1 MSSTPSLL
9 PAFIQKWR
17 NDRRSHKKLA
27 KQERLLAE
35 WESKGR
41 PAPVPHL
48 IKQKAILAYAGKF
61 NIKVLVETGTY
72 RGDMVDAMRN
82 HFDKIY
88 SIELSQELFEKAR
101 DRFRLYPHVE
111 IIQGDSGAE
120 LGKLIKRVHQP
131 AIFWLDGHY
140 SAGFTAKG
148 EKETPIYEELNHIFS
163 APDINHV
170 ILIDDARCFG
180 EDKDYPTIDEL
191 KKFVLSSRPRSHF
204 SIENDCIHIY
214 TA

>member
-1 MSSTPSLL
+1 MSSTDSLL
-9 PAFIQKWR
+9 PKFFQRWR
-17 NDRRSHKKLA
+17 DDRRSSKKLA
-27 KQERLLAE
+27 KQERLLAQ
-35 WESKGR
+35 WESDGR

-48 IKQKAILAYAGKF
+48 IKQKAILAYARKF
-61 NIKVLVETGTY
+61 NIKTLVETGTY
-72 RGDMVDAMRN
+72 RGDMVDAMRK
-82 HFDKIY
+82 HFDRIY
-88 SIELSQELFEKAR
+88 SIELSQPLFEKAR
-101 DRFRLYPHVE
+101 DRFRLYPHIE

-120 LGKLIKRVHQP
+120 LGKLIKQINTP

-148 EKETPIYEELNHIFS
+148 EKETPIYEELSHLFS

-191 KKFVLSSRPRSHF
+191 KKFVLSNRPGSQF
-204 SIENDCIHIY
+204 NIENDCIHIY